1 MSTCTSDPTSG
12 CDNSE
17 LIAAIESA
25 NAETNALIL
34 AGNVILGNILTTYS
48 ECCTSLNSKLQEEID
63 LLKAINNKL

>member
-25 NAETNALIL
+25 NAETTALIE
-34 AGNVILGNILTTYS
+34 AGNVILGNILTAYS
-48 ECCTSLNSKLQEEID
+48 ECCTSLNSKLQKEID
-63 LLKAINNKL
+63 LLTAINNKL